1 MANDVHILIDTNI
14 FLGFFETKPDSLA
27 ELIKLIEMAKNGNVT
42 LWLPEQTK
50 REFWRN
56 REKSIKTHLKEFE
69 QRDSLGAAPVLVR
82 EHEEFEE
89 LAKFCR
95 DADNLRRSISSSI
108 KNEIDNQNTYADRII
123 RQLFEISLPINTD
136 EDEIF
141 SGAQKRALCHIP
153 PGKEDDIGD
162 RLCWVGLLKSLP
174 KDSTCYV
181 VSGDNDYK
189 SEGFS
194 ENIRPYLE
202 YEWREK
208 NGGTVKLLSR
218 ISQLVAELFIDAEKT
233 IEEEKD
239 SLAKELKESSSFA
252 ETHAIVANLK
262 KYKGFSDNQ
271 LRQIFDAI
279 IDNTQVRWIRSDEDV
294 ADFYLSI
301 LEEYKGKIGSDYVDA
316 LNELLKVRVGILV
329 DEIGCEK
336 NNIDIDKYIEHLTKG
351 LSEHYDVRITKTQ
364 AVFGAD
370 YSNTYHLTSIVVTP
384 LKEEHRAEIEKR
396 VYDEAKSFFLIQ
408 KN

>member
-1 MANDVHILIDTNI
+1 MTSNVHIFIDTNV

-27 ELIKLIEMAKNGNVT
+27 ELKKLIDMANNGNIT

-56 REKSIKTHLKEFE
+56 REKSIKTHLKDFE

-82 EHEEFEE
+82 EHEQFEV
-89 LAKFCR
+89 LSGLCR
-95 DADNLRRSISSSI
+95 DADNLRRLISSSI

-123 RQLFEISLPINTD
+123 RQLFEISKPIDTD

-141 SGAQKRALCHIP
+141 GGAHKRALCHIP

-174 KDSTCYV
+174 KESTCYV

-202 YEWREK
+202 YEWRTK

-218 ISQLVAELFIDAEKT
+218 ISQLVAELFIDAEKA

-239 SLAKELKESSSFA
+239 SLAKELKESCSFA
-252 ETHAIVANLK
+252 ETHAIVANLI
-262 KYKGFSDNQ
+262 KYKGFSENQ

-301 LEEYKGKIGSDYVDA
+301 LEEYKGKIGSDYVDT
-316 LNELLKVRVGILV
+316 LSELLKVRVEIFV
-329 DEIGCEK
+329 DEIGCAK
-336 NNIDIDKYIEHLTKG
+336 NNIDIDKYIEYLTRK
-351 LSEHYDVRITKTQ
+351 LSEHYDVRVKKTR
-364 AVFGAD
+364 ACFGTD
-370 YSNTYHLTSIVVTP
+370 YSNTYHVTSIVVTP
-384 LKEEHRAEIEKR
+384 LKEERRAEIEKR
-396 VYDEAKSFFLIQ
+396 VYDEAKSFF
-408 KN
+408 